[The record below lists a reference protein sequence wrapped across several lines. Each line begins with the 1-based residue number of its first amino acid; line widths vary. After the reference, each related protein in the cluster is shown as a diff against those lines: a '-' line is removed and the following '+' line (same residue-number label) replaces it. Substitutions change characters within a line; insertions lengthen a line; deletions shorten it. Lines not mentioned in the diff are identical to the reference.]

1 MKKYTADFET
11 ATWYEDRTYVWAWA
25 VCEIGNDYHLEYGN
39 DIESFLEFCRKSNNS
54 TFYFH
59 NLKFDSEFII
69 CYLLE
74 NGFTYASTKEEIKD
88 KTFTTIIS
96 DMGMFYELK
105 IYFKKSKKKAT
116 KVTIYDS
123 LKIIPFSVKEIA
135 KAFNLEESKLELDY
149 LKKREEGHILT
160 KEEKDYITNDVLI
173 VAKALNVIFNE
184 KLNKMTQGSN
194 ALHDFKEIIGKDKFN
209 HLFPHLP
216 LELDLD
222 LRKGYKGGFTYL
234 NPLYKEKEVGKGSV
248 LDVNS
253 LYPYVL
259 RSKSMPYGEPVYYE
273 GKYEYDFV
281 YPLYMQMLVCEFKIK
296 ENKIPTIQLKKSK
309 VFMPNEYIRDS
320 GDEPICLVLTS
331 VDLKLF
337 LEQYEIKYIKYICGW
352 KFKSKDGIFD
362 KYIDKWITRKIEASK
377 EGNKGQRTL
386 AKLMLNSLYG
396 KFATSLVVGSKYPI
410 VEDGVVHYK
419 MNEEEIK
426 EGLYLPIGAFTTA
439 YAREI
444 TIRTAQSIT
453 DYSILKYGKDLF
465 YYSDTD
471 SLHSGLSL
479 EELKQFCDIDDN
491 RLGAW
496 KCEGVF
502 DKAKFIRQKCYI
514 EDFNGE
520 IKITCAGLPKTCYD
534 YVTWENFKTGFSCGG
549 KLTYSHVK
557 GGIILKETEFTIKE
571 EKLKKNIEEFL

>member
-1 MKKYTADFET
+1 MKYTADFET

-25 VCEIGNDYHLEYGN
+25 ICEIGNEEHIEYGN
-39 DIESFLEFCRKSNNS
+39 NIESFISWCEKSGNA
-54 TFYFH
+54 TLYFH

-74 NGFTYASTKEEIKD
+74 NGFTIAESKSDIKD

-105 IYFKKSKKKAT
+105 IYFKKSKKKAV

-135 KAFNLEESKLELDY
+135 KSFNLKESKLELDY
-149 LKKREEGHILT
+149 LQKRDENHELT
-160 KEEKDYITNDVLI
+160 KEEKDYITNDVVI
-173 VAKALNVIFNE
+173 VAKALNVIFSE
-184 KLNKMTQGSN
+184 KLTKMTQGSN
-194 ALHDFKEIIGKDKFN
+194 ALHDFREMIGKNKFE
-209 HLFPHLP
+209 HLFPKLS
-216 LELDLD
+216 LETDED

-234 NPLYKEKEVGKGSV
+234 NPLYKEKEVGRGSV

-259 RSKSMPYGEPVYYE
+259 RYKPMPYGEPLYYE
-273 GKYEYDFV
+273 GEYKEDKI
-281 YPLYMQMLVCEFKIK
+281 YPLYMQMLICEFKLK
-296 ENKIPTIQLKKSK
+296 KNKIPTIQIKKSRI
-309 VFMPNEYIRDS
+309 FLSNEYIRDS

-337 LEQYEIKYIKYICGW
+337 LEQYDVINLKYICGW
-352 KFKSKDGIFD
+352 KFKQKEGIFD
-362 KYIDKWITRKIEASK
+362 EYIDKWIERKIKATK

-396 KFATSLVVGSKYPI
+396 KFATSLIVGSKSPLI
-410 VEDGVVHYK
+410 EDGVVHYK
-419 MNEEEIK
+419 MNKEEIK

-439 YAREI
+439 YAREK
-444 TIRTAQSIT
+444 TIRTAQAIT
-453 DYSILKYGKDLF
+453 DYSISKYGKDLF
-465 YYSDTD
+465 CYSDTD
-471 SLHSGLSL
+471 SIHSLL
-479 EELKQFCDIDDN
+479 PIEELEKFCDIDDV

-502 DKAKFIRQKCYI
+502 SRAKFIRQKCYI
-514 EDFNGE
+514 EEIDKQ

-534 YVTWENFKTGFSCGG
+534 FVTWDNFKTGFSCGG
-549 KLTYSHVK
+549 KLTYHHVK

-571 EKLKKNIEEFL
+571 EKLKRNIEEF